1 MNIQS
6 LTANESSYESFTHQ
20 LLIVNNKFSLCVE
33 KIAKFVEEKIS
44 TLEREEEIKKFIDEM
59 SVFEDFIF
67 QIKKETIQKL
77 VELLKKF
84 RKIQE
89 ENPTAAILLATIDR
103 ILGIFDKESNK
114 GAKADNAA
122 GLDAQK
128 DFKLKKLNKKEI
140 VEMHSLYTEK

>member
-114 GAKADNAA
+114 GAKADNAS